1 MKQWILKQGVYDLH
15 GLTMVDAAMPE
26 PGPGEVRVR
35 VRAVSLN
42 FRDQIVLKDAHWRVP
57 DHDLVPVSDGAG
69 EIDALGEGVEGWA
82 VGDMAVGLSFKNWLD
97 GPPSFANGMG
107 VGALND
113 DGVLAEYVVL
123 PVTQIVKAPRGYS
136 FAEAATLPIAAVTAW
151 NALYG
156 DRPIGPDSKVLVL
169 GTGGVALYALQFAQA
184 AGAHV
189 VATSSQ
195 DAKLERLK
203 ALGATT
209 TINYRSHPE
218 WGQAVLE
225 ATGGVDKVVDSVGML
240 NHSLTAVAPLGE
252 IALFGMMGSDGP
264 PNPML
269 WLGKS
274 ISIRGIVVGNARQY
288 GDLLAAIE
296 QHDIHPPLDDHFRFA
311 FENAPAAYEA
321 QSSPDL
327 FGKIVID
334 VA

>member
-1 MKQWILKQGVYDLH
+1 MKRWILKHGVYDLQ
-15 GLTMVDAAMPE
+15 GLTMVDAAIPE
-26 PGPGEVRVR
+26 PGPGQVRVR
-35 VRAVSLN
+35 VRALSMN

-69 EIDALGEGVEGWA
+69 EIDALGEGVKGWA
-82 VGDMAVGLSFKNWLD
+82 VGDMAVGLSFRNWRD
-97 GPPSFANGMG
+97 GPPSFENGMG

-113 DGVLAEYVVL
+113 DGMLAEYAVL
-123 PVTQIVKAPRGYS
+123 PVTQIVKPPAGYS

-156 DRPIGPDSKVLVL
+156 DRPIGPHSKVLVL
-169 GTGGVALYALQFAQA
+169 GTGGVALYALQFAHA

-189 VATSSQ
+189 VATSSK

-203 ALGATT
+203 ALGAAT

-225 ATGGVDKVVDSVGML
+225 ATGGVDKVVDSVGTL
-240 NHSLTAVAPLGE
+240 NQSLMAVAPCGE
-252 IALFGMMGSDGP
+252 IALFGMMASDGP
-264 PNPML
+264 PNPMF

-288 GDLLAAIE
+288 GEAVAAIE
-296 QHDIHPPLDDHFRFA
+296 RHGIHPPLDEHFRFA

-327 FGKIVID
+327 FGKVVID